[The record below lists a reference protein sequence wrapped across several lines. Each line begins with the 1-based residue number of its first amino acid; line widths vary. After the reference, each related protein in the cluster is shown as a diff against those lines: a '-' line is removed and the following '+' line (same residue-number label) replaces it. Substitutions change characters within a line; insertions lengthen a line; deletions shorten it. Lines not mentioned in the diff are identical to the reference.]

1 MTLWLRLNRAL
12 ATLNTWMGYLS
23 GFLIVFCAAILVFEV
38 GVRYWLRWA
47 TDWEI
52 ELAVMLLIIATFM
65 SAAYTQLFRGHVSI
79 EVLDG
84 VLSPRANRSP
94 AHAGRPALARG
105 LHVHRL
111 EIVGALRRSL
121 VRRPREQLG
130 LGAEAVDTVRLHGAR
145 HDAPLPA
152 ARGADPGRAF
162 RSAEGRG
169 EGNGMNAAGLGA
181 VG

>member
-1 MTLWLRLNRAL
+1 MTLWLRLDRAL

-65 SAAYTQLFRGHVSI
+65 SAAYTQLYRGHVSI

-84 VLSPRANRSP
+84 VLSPRANRFRRTLADVLSL
-94 AHAGRPALARG
+94 AVCVFVAWKSWEFFGEAWSDGR
-105 LHVHRL
+105 V
-111 EIVGALRRSL
+111 
-121 VRRPREQLG
+121 EQLG
-130 LGAEAVDTVRLHGAR
+130 LGAEAVDSVRLHGAR

-152 ARGADPGRAF
+152 ARGADPGRAVR
-162 RSAEGRG
+162 RSRG
-169 EGNGMNAAGLGA
+169 AAKETE
-181 VG
+181 